1 MFKVDSSGFD
11 KPLFPELT
19 TFIRTL
25 PDVLHEE
32 ALELA
37 VQLEAEL
44 VDIYSTAKP
53 RGNERFVWSNDP
65 AKDKAA
71 RGWWFANLREGN
83 IPTDGKHYTRQGK
96 PPYGARVDVQQTSEG
111 VVITVRNT
119 WSKSSYVFG
128 QLNRANANARVPG
141 HIKTGWQ
148 AAFPKYEK
156 ARKRLMQDFDSR
168 ILARLRGGR

>member
-1 MFKVDSSGFD
+1 MFKVASNGFD
-11 KPLFPELT
+11 KELFPELT

-37 VQLEAEL
+37 VSLEAEL
-44 VDIYSTAKP
+44 VNVYSEAKP
-53 RGNERFVWSNDP
+53 RGDERFVWSLDP
-65 AKDKAA
+65 DKDKAA

-83 IPTDGKHYTRQGK
+83 IPTDGKHYKRQGK
-96 PPYGARVDVQQTSEG
+96 PPYGARVDVQQTGDG
-111 VVITVRNT
+111 VVITVTNT

-128 QLNRANANARVPG
+128 QLNREGQNKRVPG

-148 AAFPKYEK
+148 SSFPKYEK
-156 ARKRLMQDFDSR
+156 ARKRLMRDLDSR